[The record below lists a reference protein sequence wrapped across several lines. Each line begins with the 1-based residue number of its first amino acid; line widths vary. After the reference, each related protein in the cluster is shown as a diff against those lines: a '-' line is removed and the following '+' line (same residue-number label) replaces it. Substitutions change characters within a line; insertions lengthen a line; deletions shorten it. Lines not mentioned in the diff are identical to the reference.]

1 MRRSRFA
8 GIVLGSLVV
17 SLLTAVSLPIQA
29 QSPTAQPGANP
40 INHVIVIY
48 MENWSF
54 DSLYGLFPGANGLDK
69 AGDAAKQVD
78 KDGKV
83 YATLPQPMDTSK
95 SPAVADTRF
104 PADLP
109 NAPFDIEKYV
119 PMDKTIPDLV
129 HRFYQEQAQIDGG
142 KMDKY
147 AAISNAAGLTMGY
160 YDTTKLP
167 LYAYA
172 QKYTLADNFFM
183 SAYGGS
189 FLNAQFLV
197 CACAP
202 KFPNAPAGIVAQLDA
217 SGNLVKDGQV
227 TPDGYAVNTTYSQ
240 VAPHPASAKPENM
253 LPALTDPTIGDRLND
268 AKVSW
273 AWYSGGWNDAVA
285 GNPDKLFQF
294 HHQALAYY
302 ANYADGT
309 QGRKDHLKDETD
321 FLADIKN
328 GTLPAVSFYKPIGE
342 YNEHPGYAVFA
353 DGEQHIVDIL
363 KQIEASPNWKD
374 TAVIITYDENG
385 GFWDHVAP
393 PKVDAFGLGNRV
405 PALII
410 SPYAKKG
417 FVDNTQMETDSIL
430 AFIETRFGA
439 KPLTDRDAKA
449 NNMMDAFDFTQT
461 P

>member
-1 MRRSRFA
+1 MRRLRLA
-8 GIVLGSLVV
+8 AIVASSLAV
-17 SLLTAVSLPIQA
+17 SLLTAVPVPSLAQA
-29 QSPTAQPGANP
+29 ATNP
-40 INHVIVIY
+40 INHIVVIY

-54 DSLYGLFPGANGLDK
+54 DSLYGSFPGANGIAN

-78 KDGKV
+78 KDGNV
-83 YATLPQPMDTSK
+83 YATLPQPIDTSK
-95 SPAVADTRF
+95 KPAAPDVRF

-119 PMDKTIPDLV
+119 PMDQKIPDLV

-142 KMDKY
+142 KNDKF
-147 AAISNAAGLTMGY
+147 ALISNAAGLSMGY

-167 LYAYA
+167 LFKYA
-172 QKYTLADNFFM
+172 QQYTLADNFFM
-183 SAYGGS
+183 SAFGGS
-189 FLNAQFLV
+189 FLNAQYLV

-202 KFPNAPAGIVAQLDA
+202 KFPNAPDAIVAKLDA
-217 SGNLVKDGQV
+217 NGNLVTDGQV

-240 VAPHPASAKPENM
+240 IAPHPDTAKAENM
-253 LPALTDPTIGDRLND
+253 LPALTDPTIGDRLTD
-268 AKVSW
+268 AGITW

-285 GNPDKLFQF
+285 GKPDPLFQF

-321 FLADIKN
+321 FLAAIKD
-328 GTLPAVSFYKPIGE
+328 GSLPAVSFYKPIGE
-342 YNEHPGYAVFA
+342 YNEHPGYAVFS
-353 DGEQHIVDIL
+353 DGEKHIADIL
-363 KQIEASPNWKD
+363 DQIAASPAWKD

-405 PALII
+405 PAIII
-410 SPYAKKG
+410 SPFAKKG

-430 AFIETRFGA
+430 AFIENRYGI

-449 NNMMDAFDFTQT
+449 NNMMDAFDFTQK